1 MNNSLTLK
9 KANEIANVAK
19 AAASVYSN
27 NKELIDGVASA
38 VGSTVRAMANKVKN
52 GRGNSNNNTN
62 TKPIIV
68 NVSRNNRNRRG
79 ATRMNNAPV
88 AIGSS
93 STSRRNNN
101 NYRLSN
107 VERIAEVKDGL
118 IHSLQI
124 NPGMESA
131 FPWLSN
137 IARSYDRY
145 RFHRLIFRYKPTCPT
160 DTVGQVIMAWDYDSL
175 DPVPTNEQDICQET
189 YWIANSCWKPGTIS
203 IGLRNN
209 RGALYTRSGMIGYAD
224 LKTYD
229 IGQLIY
235 KGPSPNAVGYIEVDY
250 DITLLDR
257 QPDFIANNIR
267 TNSMVVM
274 GTSTHVNIGNL
285 GTSQNPWICNMDAF
299 VLNVYNLPYDLV
311 NVVTDYTKV
320 YSSTDN
326 FGLKIP
332 AGIYKVLTTYDSTN
346 VSSVKFMEPIYDP
359 TEQSGTAVGNYVLK
373 KNSPYNQELL
383 SPGNGVLGLMILQRD
398 TVISFCIDVAT
409 TTSWVNTKL
418 NIFIEAA

>member
-1 MNNSLTLK
+1 MNNSLTLR

-52 GRGNSNNNTN
+52 GRGQNNNNN

-68 NVSRNNRNRRG
+68 NVSRNTRNRRG

-107 VERIAEVKDGL
+107 VERIAEVNGAS

-137 IARSYDRY
+137 IARNYDRY
-145 RFHRLIFRYKPTCPT
+145 RFHKLIFRYKPTCPT
-160 DTVGQVIMAWDYDSL
+160 DTTGQVIMAWDYDSL
-175 DPVPTNEQDICQET
+175 DPVPTNEQEICQET
-189 YWIANSCWKPGTIS
+189 FWVANSCWKPGTIS
-203 IGLRNN
+203 INLRNN
-209 RGALYTRSGMIGYAD
+209 RGNLYTRSGMIGYAD

-235 KGPSPNAVGYIEVDY
+235 KGPSSNAVGYIEVDY

-274 GTSTHVNIGNL
+274 ANKTSLSATLSSSGNPYL
-285 GTSQNPWICNMDAF
+285 CNLNGFA
-299 VLNVYNLPYDLV
+299 LNVYNLPYDLV
-311 NVVTDYTKV
+311 EVVTDYGVLTAANR
-320 YSSTDN
+320 T

-332 AGIYKVLTTYDSTN
+332 AGIYKVLTTYDNTN
-346 VSSVKFMEPIYDP
+346 VSSVKFMEPYYDP
-359 TEQSGTAVGNYVLK
+359 TEELLGVLGNYVLK

-383 SPGNGVLGLMILQRD
+383 SPGNGVLGLMIIQRD
-398 TVISFCIDVAT
+398 TVITFAVNVVSST
-409 TTSWVNTKL
+409 TWANANV

>member
-38 VGSTVRAMANKVKN
+38 VGSTVRAMASKVSSRKN
-52 GRGNSNNNTN
+52 NNNTN
-62 TKPIIV
+62 KPIIV
-68 NVSRNNRNRRG
+68 NVSRNSNNRRG
-79 ATRMNNAPV
+79 ATRANNAPV

-93 STSRRNNN
+93 SSSRRNNN

-107 VERIAEVKDGL
+107 IERIAEVNDSS

-145 RFHRLIFRYKPTCPT
+145 RFHKLIFRYKPTCPT

-175 DPVPTNEQDICQET
+175 DPVPTTEQEICQET
-189 YWIANSCWKPGTIS
+189 YWVANSCWKPGMIS
-203 IGLRNN
+203 ISLRNN
-209 RGALYTRSGMIGYAD
+209 RGLLYTRAGMIGYAD

-235 KGPSPNAVGYIEVDY
+235 KGPSNGSTGYIEVDY
-250 DITLLDR
+250 DITLIDR
-257 QPDFIANNIR
+257 QPDFIASNIR
-267 TNSMVVM
+267 TNSMVVLA
-274 GTSTHVNIGNL
+274 SNHYVNVQQMTVASSPYLINIPG
-285 GTSQNPWICNMDAF
+285 F
-299 VLNVYNLPYDLV
+299 ELNVYNLPYNTVDV
-311 NVVTDYTKV
+311 STDYT
-320 YSSTDN
+320 TLMTTGD
-326 FGLKIP
+326 GLGLRIP
-332 AGIYKVLTTYDSTN
+332 AGIYKVFTTFDSTK
-346 VSSVKFMEPIYDP
+346 VSSIQFLEPIFDP
-359 TEQSGTAVGNYVLK
+359 TEPSITGPGAYVLK
-373 KNSPYNQELL
+373 KNSPYNQVLL
-383 SPGNGVLGLMILQRD
+383 NPGNGVLGLMVLQRD
-398 TVISFCIDVAT
+398 TVITFAVSVAA
-409 TTSWVNTKL
+409 TTSWVTANC